1 LTIKL
6 FGFLVIIYNFE
17 QENTFD
23 RLLPFKLTNMK
34 RNTLVDFL
42 IKHGFLPNK
51 KAVLAPVPVRAKSP
65 IPSRKGN

>member
-1 LTIKL
+1 
-6 FGFLVIIYNFE
+6 
-17 QENTFD
+17 
-23 RLLPFKLTNMK
+23 MK
-34 RNTLVDFL
+34 HNTLVDFL